1 MRILTSMAGECP
13 RERAFL
19 VAISA
24 EMAISPASC
33 FWRPGLAGNESTS
46 VGLSFPRK
54 RRFRDFISALVVIST
69 LTAPFNPAER
79 RVRGSKPSN
88 ARSGMGASGL
98 LWMINDGSTPC
109 PPHAILLEH
118 IRYL

>member
-13 RERAFL
+13 RARAFL

-24 EMAISPASC
+24 EMAISPANC
-33 FWRPGLAGNESTS
+33 FWKPGLAGNESTS
-46 VGLSFPRK
+46 VGLSSPRK

-79 RVRGSKPSN
+79 RARAPEQAR
-88 ARSGMGASGL
+88 ARSERAAARL
-98 LWMINDGSTPC
+98 LRRIKG
-109 PPHAILLEH
+109 
-118 IRYL
+118 

>member
-13 RERAFL
+13 RARAFL

-33 FWRPGLAGNESTS
+33 FWKPGLAGNESTS
-46 VGLSFPRK
+46 GGLSSPRK

-79 RVRGSKPSN
+79 RVAAPRRAS
-88 ARSGMGASGL
+88 ARSGREALAL
-98 LWMINDGSTPC
+98 LYRGQ
-109 PPHAILLEH
+109 
-118 IRYL
+118 

>member
-13 RERAFL
+13 RARAFL

-24 EMAISPASC
+24 EMAISPANC
-33 FWRPGLAGNESTS
+33 FWKPGVAGNESTS
-46 VGLSFPRK
+46 VGLSSPRK

-79 RVRGSKPSN
+79 RAGDEKKATARRERGATRLGRK
-88 ARSGMGASGL
+88 
-98 LWMINDGSTPC
+98 C
-109 PPHAILLEH
+109 
-118 IRYL
+118 